1 MKQTAFLTILL
12 MLGACSPTEDEHAP
26 EQNTATPK
34 NQVSQNEIWISGWKE
49 TSSLNIARAGAAMV
63 THNNFVY
70 MIAGVD
76 GRDFLRSTEYA
87 PILPDG
93 SIGDWKMGPQLI
105 EDRGFTEAV
114 VKNGYIYVVGG
125 GNGPN
130 GQRLLTTVERAKI
143 NPDGSLGAWRQEDNR
158 TVLPRRC
165 TKLSLIGDYLYSFG
179 GYGGTLL
186 DSVEYAKIEADGS
199 VGQWRIASEA
209 MTLPRYVN
217 SVKTVG
223 GFAFVLGGHD
233 QDKGVGIVDVEW
245 AKPQA
250 DGDIHSWQKTSPLKT
265 GRYGVASA
273 KHNKTIYMLGGL
285 TGLEY
290 LGSIEKSQVLPEG
303 GLAEWQE
310 TTAMSVPRA
319 TFSAFTNNGYIYVLG
334 GANRDGYLRSV
345 EYAEINE
352 QGDLG
357 FMGSLQE
364 REQYLQ
370 HVKDKQEN
378 APVLPNEGVVKQIL
392 HAEMYSYVQ
401 VLNQGKLVWIA
412 GPKTAALSINATVQ
426 YSKGVYMSNFFSK
439 ELQKAF
445 PEVTF
450 VSRIEVVK

>member
-1 MKQTAFLTILL
+1 MKQTAFLTLLL
-12 MLGACSPTEDEHAP
+12 MLGACSPTEDGAP
-26 EQNTATPK
+26 EQNNATPK
-34 NQVSQNEIWISGWKE
+34 DQVSQNEIWISGWKE
-49 TSSLNIARAGAAMV
+49 TSSLNIVRAGAAMV
-63 THNNFVY
+63 VHNDFVY

-76 GRDFLRSTEYA
+76 GREFLRSTEYA
-87 PILPDG
+87 PILSDG
-93 SIGDWKMGPQLI
+93 RLGEWKMGPPLI

-130 GQRLLTTVERAKI
+130 GQHLLTTVERAKI
-143 NPDGSLGAWRQEDNR
+143 NPDGSLGAWRQESNR

-186 DSVEYAKIEADGS
+186 DSVEYAKIESDGS
-199 VGQWRIASEA
+199 VGKWNMASEA

-233 QDKGVGIVDVEW
+233 QQKGVGIVDVEW
-245 AKPQA
+245 AKPQTN
-250 DGDIHSWQKTSPLKT
+250 GDIHSWQKTSPLKT

-273 KHNKTIYMLGGL
+273 KSNKTIYMLGGL

-303 GLAEWQE
+303 GLTAWQE

-370 HVKDKQEN
+370 QVEAKKNN

-392 HAEMYSYVQ
+392 NAEMYSYVQ

-412 GPKTAALSINATVQ
+412 GPKTELPIDSRIG

-439 ELQKAF
+439 ELQKHF

-450 VSRIEVVK
+450 VSRIEAVQ